1 MSVWFTTSRRA
12 CEAWRVGLAHRT
24 RRLLGL
30 TAAIACAAPANASA
44 AATAREV
51 AASLRSDPVFVDE
64 SQSGLLTVPQRGQ
77 LRLRIV
83 DQDIGRIQIAVVAQE
98 SAERAGG
105 VGALANAI
113 DGAMGAGRRGS
124 LLVTNGS
131 NFHVV
136 TSHRVVDPTAA
147 AVRAAVESHRSEGL
161 SAQLLAAVDGIAE
174 IDPGAEADV
183 NAPAIE
189 IPSVDRGS
197 DPDDV
202 VGDSVKIGVY
212 VVAAAIALPFLIG
225 AFVFALAMRRR
236 RAAFHDREQIVEGDA
251 RSELVALGEELQAL
265 DLDVNMP
272 NASARGREEYEQAL
286 NLYDRANRLLLKDDP
301 SEVQLY
307 EARRSIEEG
316 RKRLAAARDAFG
328 ARTT

>member
-1 MSVWFTTSRRA
+1 VPFRA
-12 CEAWRVGLAHRT
+12 WKNRLGVVLVALVAAGLA
-24 RRLLGL
+24 
-30 TAAIACAAPANASA
+30 AALAPAA
-44 AATAREV
+44 ATADSTAREV

-77 LRLRIV
+77 VRLRIV
-83 DQDIGRIQIAVVAQE
+83 DQDIGRIQIAVVSEE
-98 SAERAGG
+98 SAKRAGG

-113 DGAMGAGRRGS
+113 DGAMPGRRGS
-124 LLVTNGS
+124 LLVTNGP

-147 AVRAAVESHRSEGL
+147 AVREAVESHREEGL
-161 SAQLLAAVDGIAE
+161 AAELLAAVDGIAE
-174 IDPGAEADV
+174 VDPGADADV
-183 NAPAIE
+183 NAPAIK
-189 IPSVDRGS
+189 IPSFDGGS
-197 DPDDV
+197 EPDDV

-225 AFVFALAMRRR
+225 ALVFAMAMRRR
-236 RAAFHDREQIVEGDA
+236 RGAVRDREQIEEGDA

-265 DLDVNMP
+265 DLDVDMP
-272 NASARGREEYEQAL
+272 NASARGREEYERAL

-316 RKRLAAARDAFG
+316 RKRLAAAREALTRPSASRPAG
-328 ARTT
+328 

>member
-1 MSVWFTTSRRA
+1 VP
-12 CEAWRVGLAHRT
+12 G
-24 RRLLGL
+24 
-30 TAAIACAAPANASA
+30 A
-44 AATAREV
+44 AAAASTAREV
-51 AASLRSDPVFVDE
+51 ADSLRSDPVFVDE

-77 LRLRIV
+77 VRLRIV
-83 DQDIGRIQIAVVAQE
+83 DQDIGRIQIAVVSEE
-98 SAERAGG
+98 SAKRAGG

-113 DGAMGAGRRGS
+113 DGAMPGRRGS

-136 TSHRVVDPTAA
+136 TSHGVVDPTAA
-147 AVRAAVESHRSEGL
+147 AVREAVESHSEEGL
-161 SAQLLAAVDGIAE
+161 AAELLAAVDGIAE
-174 IDPGAEADV
+174 VDPGADADL

-189 IPSVDRGS
+189 IPSVGGGS
-197 DPDDV
+197 EPDDV

-225 AFVFALAMRRR
+225 ALVFAMAMRRR
-236 RAAFHDREQIVEGDA
+236 RAAFRDREQIEEGDA

-265 DLDVNMP
+265 DLDVDMP
-272 NASARGREEYEQAL
+272 NASARGREEYERAL

-316 RKRLAAARDAFG
+316 RQRLAAAREALTG
-328 ARTT
+328 PNASRPAG